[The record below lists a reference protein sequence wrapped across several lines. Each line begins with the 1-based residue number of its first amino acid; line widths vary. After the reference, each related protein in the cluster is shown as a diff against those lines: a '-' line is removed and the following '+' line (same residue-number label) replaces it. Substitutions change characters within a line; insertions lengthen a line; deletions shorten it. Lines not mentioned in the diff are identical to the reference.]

1 MQAGFAKAQVN
12 PPLGM
17 AMEGLGQQGGIE
29 SIHDD
34 LYVRAL
40 YLRQREQEALILG
53 ADLLFFERKEVD
65 RFKGA
70 LGRRLDLSPGQILL
84 NCSHSHASP
93 RLTRWVYSEG
103 PDPDY
108 LDEIEAGYVAAAC
121 EAYAG
126 LREVTLWAGETETA
140 LPVSRR
146 RPDAEGRAQWAPYR
160 EGITYPWVPFCL
172 FRGAD
177 GGAVALL
184 FSVSCHPSMIY
195 TLDVSAEY
203 PGVAMR
209 LLNEHFRTEGALF
222 LQGAGGDSKPRQVAQ
237 GEERWR
243 SGTWEEMEEAGR
255 EVAEAIVA
263 RSEQGLAPV
272 EPDLRLARR
281 TLRLPLA
288 EPPGWAELERVAQD
302 PAEREARRR
311 WATAMLRRLERQ
323 GCLPREVDL
332 DLHALQ
338 LGRGVRL
345 IGVEAELVGE
355 LGRLI
360 REHYPEGVTFP
371 LGYTDGCRLYLP
383 ASRMIPEG
391 GYEVESYWEYG
402 HPAPLQPVTDD
413 RLAAA
418 LREIRDSGEIPNEA
432 CDSQ

>member
-1 MQAGFAKAQVN
+1 MQAGFGKAKVN

-17 AMEGLGQQGGIE
+17 PMEGLGQQGGIE
-29 SIHDD
+29 SVHDD

-40 YLRQREQEALILG
+40 YLRHGEQEALILG

-70 LGRRLDLSPGQILL
+70 IGRRLDLSPMQILH

-108 LDEIEAGYVAAAC
+108 LDEIEAGYVAAASG
-121 EAYAG
+121 AYAD
-126 LREVTLWAGETETA
+126 LQEVTLWAGEARTD

-146 RPDAEGRAQWAPYR
+146 KPDAEGRAQWAPYR
-160 EGITYPWVPFCL
+160 EGVTYPWVPFCL
-172 FRGAD
+172 LRG
-177 GGAVALL
+177 GNGRVVALL

-209 LLNEHFRTEGALF
+209 RLNDHYQTEGSLF
-222 LQGAGGDSKPRQVAQ
+222 LQGAGGDTKPRQVAQ

-243 SGTWEEMEEAGR
+243 HGTWEEMEEAGR
-255 EVAEAIVA
+255 EVAEAVVTRI
-263 RSEQGLAPV
+263 EEGLVPV

-281 TLRLPLA
+281 TLRFPLA
-288 EPPGWAELERVAQD
+288 DAPGRAELERVAQD

-311 WATAMLRRLERQ
+311 WAAAMLRRLDRH
-323 GCLPREVDL
+323 GHLPREVDL

-338 LGRGVRL
+338 LGRGLRL

-360 REHYPEGVTFP
+360 REHYREGVTFP
-371 LGYTDGCRLYLP
+371 LGYTDGCRIYLP

-391 GYEVESYWEYG
+391 GYEVDSYWEYG

-413 RLAAA
+413 LLAAA
-418 LREIRDSGEIPNEA
+418 LRGIRDSGEIPAET
-432 CDSQ
+432 CG